1 MQRRLPGAPRPS
13 EALGSRRVAEDS
25 ENRDG
30 ASERA
35 AGPTG
40 TTMAQGGQEV
50 SNKVLTAANAVSFA
64 RLCLIP
70 AYLVLL
76 LGGHDLAA
84 TLVFALAAATDFLDG
99 QIARRTHTVTKL
111 GQLLDPAVDRLLM
124 ITGVLGVFLVGRLPL
139 WVILVVLLRDG
150 LMLAG
155 GSWLLSRHRI
165 RIPVV
170 YAGKVATTLLFV
182 GFAGLLLDWPLVPG
196 LGWCDAAWLPGFTS
210 APVGWGIW
218 FVYAGL
224 LLALGT
230 TAHYVAAAWRALRDA
245 KGAEG
250 EAAHG

>member
-1 MQRRLPGAPRPS
+1 
-13 EALGSRRVAEDS
+13 
-25 ENRDG
+25 
-30 ASERA
+30 
-35 AGPTG
+35 
-40 TTMAQGGQEV
+40 MARGEEEV
-50 SNKVLTAANAVSFA
+50 SDKVLTVANAVSFA
-64 RLCLIP
+64 RLAMIP
-70 AYLVLL
+70 LYLVLL

-84 TLVFALAAATDFLDG
+84 TLTFAVAASTDFLDG
-99 QIARRTHTVTKL
+99 QIARRTHTVSKL

-182 GFAGLLLDWPLVPG
+182 GFAGLLLNWPLVPG
-196 LGWCDAAWLPGFTS
+196 LGWCDAAWLPGFS
-210 APVGWGIW
+210 MAAVSWGIW

-230 TAHYVAAAWRALRDA
+230 TAYYVAAAWRALQAA
-245 KGAEG
+245 KAAPKGEGARG
-250 EAAHG
+250 